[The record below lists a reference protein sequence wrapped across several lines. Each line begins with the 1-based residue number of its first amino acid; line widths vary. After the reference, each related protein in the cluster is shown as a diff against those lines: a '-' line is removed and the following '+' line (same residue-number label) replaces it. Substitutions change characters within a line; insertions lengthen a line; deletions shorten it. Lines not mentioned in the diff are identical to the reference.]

1 MNREIKFRGKRVYV
15 GDWVYGDLEFR
26 RISGEALIHQYH
38 KNEYSRQDKVYPESV
53 GQFTGLQDAHG
64 DDIYEGDLLLS
75 YENGE
80 VFEVVYDAPEFCFKD
95 NVFGFK
101 FINHPENFKVIGNIF
116 DNKDFMERQ
125 YHRPKINNVAELL
138 KDTSY
143 YANQYPFTHA
153 TYEDLEKRLMGCE
166 KVVGAIFGIPVA
178 KDVDRCY
185 GFEVIGIDGDVAI
198 VNYIGLMKSLQWL
211 A

>member
-1 MNREIKFRGKRVYV
+1 MDRVIKFRGKASN
-15 GDWVYGDLEFR
+15 GEWHYGDLEHSPIGKFC
-26 RISGEALIHQYH
+26 RIHEYWDNGLYKSQYDV
-38 KNEYSRQDKVYPESV
+38 ETESV
-53 GQFTGLQDAHG
+53 GQFTGLQDSNG

-166 KVVGAIFGIPVA
+166 KVVGGIFGIPVA
-178 KDVDRCY
+178 KDVERCY

-198 VNYIGLMKSLQWL
+198 VNYIGLMKS
-211 A
+211 

>member
-15 GDWVYGDLEFR
+15 GDWVFGDLEYR
-26 RISGEALIHQYH
+26 RKADVALIHQYNH
-38 KNEYSRQDKVYPESV
+38 NGIYQTQDKVYPESV
-53 GQFTGLQDAHG
+53 GQFTGLQDANG
-64 DDIYEGDLLLS
+64 VDIYEGDLLMS

-80 VFEVVYDAPEFCFKD
+80 VFEVVYDAPRFCFKD

-101 FINHPENFKVIGNIF
+101 FLNHPENFGVIGNIF

-125 YHRPKINNVAELL
+125 YHRPKINNVGNLL

-143 YANQYPFTHA
+143 YANKYPFTHA

-166 KVVGAIFGIPVA
+166 KVVGGIFGIPVA
-178 KDVDRCY
+178 KDVERCY

-198 VNYIGLMKSLQWL
+198 VNYIGLMKS
-211 A
+211 